1 MKRVLWLL
9 VLANVLWVFYAYWR
23 MEPESVV
30 DATPSVPSLKLVS
43 ESSSAVAPRCVRIGP
58 WSNAQTAEALRA
70 WLEQA
75 HFTFHE
81 HRIEATGPVTFAV
94 TLVSASADAAAAIS
108 AQLKARGFTDFEVLP
123 PQSSA
128 VETTLALGHFS
139 DRGSAQQ
146 RVMQLEKWGIHATVA
161 APVLPAAGGWF
172 EVSVAPDA
180 PAPEASTLVR
190 AVPSADGITVAPCP
204 VESPTTP
211 PGVSPA
217 PHEDNVPGTPN
228 KLGVPS
234 TEGSSPGHGVAKP
247 ASAPA

>member
-1 MKRVLWLL
+1 MTRRLWLL
-9 VLANVLWVFYAYWR
+9 VIANVLWFVYAQWQAL
-23 MEPESVV
+23 P
-30 DATPSVPSLKLVS
+30 TPPVSHAPAVPSLKLVS
-43 ESSSAVAPRCVRIGP
+43 EAPIAAARCVRIGP

-70 WLEQA
+70 WLERA
-75 HFTFHE
+75 HFEFHE

-94 TLVSASADAAAAIS
+94 TLVSASANAAASIS

-123 PQSSA
+123 PQASA

-146 RVMQLEKWGIHATVA
+146 RVMQLEQWGIHASVA

-172 EVSVAPDA
+172 EVSVAADA
-180 PAPEASTLVR
+180 PAPVASDVVR

-217 PHEDNVPGTPN
+217 PHEDNPAGAPN
-228 KLGVPS
+228 KLGVPP
-234 TEGSSPGHGVAKP
+234 TDGSSPGRVLAKP